1 MNGLR
6 RIMIDSW
13 YHSGRAFTLF
23 LLPLSFLFAIV
34 VWLRRQ
40 LYRWHLLK
48 TVNVACPVIIV
59 GNLSVGG
66 NGKTPFVIALAQWL
80 QQQGYSP
87 GIVSRGYGGRVQQ
100 ATAVNVDS
108 DPRQVGDEPVLIA
121 QRSGCPVVVGR
132 RRAAAATKLLAE
144 NRCDVIISDDGLQH
158 YALGR
163 DIEIVVVD
171 GKRRF
176 GNGCLLP
183 AGPLRESLARLQE
196 VDYVVSRDYAEPGE
210 HLMQWHPATDCQAV
224 VGDEIKSLTEF
235 AGQTVH
241 AIAAIAHPESF
252 FATLRECGI
261 TVIEQPFPDHYAL
274 SAEDINFND
283 GLAVMMTEKDAVKC
297 RQFDC
302 HNCWY
307 LPVTVELPT
316 VFLQALTKRLQ
327 ALI

>member
-1 MNGLR
+1 
-6 RIMIDSW
+6 MIDSW

-23 LLPLSFLFAIV
+23 LLPLSLLFAMV

-40 LYRWHLLK
+40 LYHWRLLK
-48 TVNVACPVIIV
+48 MVKVACPVIVV

-66 NGKTPFVIALAQWL
+66 NGKTPLVIALAQWL

-87 GIVSRGYGGRVQQ
+87 GIVSRGYGGCVRQ
-100 ATAVNVDS
+100 ATTVTAAS
-108 DPRQVGDEPVLIA
+108 DPRQVGDEPVLIV

-132 RRAAAATKLLAE
+132 RRAEAATKLLAD

-163 DIEIVVVD
+163 DIEVVVVD

-183 AGPLRESLARLQE
+183 AGPLRESLARLQQ
-196 VDYVVSRDYAEPGE
+196 VDYVVSRNYAEPGE
-210 HLMQWHPATDCQAV
+210 HLMQWCPAADCQAV
-224 VGDEIKSLTEF
+224 VGNETKPLTEF
-235 AGQTVH
+235 TGQTVH
-241 AIAAIAHPESF
+241 AVAAIAQPESF

-261 TVIEQPFPDHYAL
+261 TVIEQAFPDHYAL
-274 SAEDINFND
+274 SAADINFND
-283 GLAVMMTEKDAVKC
+283 ELAVIMTEKDAVKC
-297 RQFDC
+297 RLFDC
-302 HNCWY
+302 HDCWY

-316 VFLQALTKRLQ
+316 VFLQALTKQLQ
-327 ALI
+327 TLT